1 MARLCMFAVPASV
14 ATLIITMT
22 MMMTVSRAADAGVS
36 FTFQGKSAVGSDG
49 WPTTHGRV
57 SAFGD
62 GGGFGNGRVSIGV
75 ADIVAKRNL
84 VGPGAANACYAPLPG
99 FPVQKGCLDAK
110 ALGIRFEGAKLCLAL
125 QPGSN
130 TKNLS
135 FSQIAC
141 TSGIT
146 ADFGG
151 KMGPKITGVLP
162 PTFIEGAP
170 DFMMA
175 VSKRGNSFRSA
186 PCNVILMQTVGSAT
200 GSVRYWD
207 GSGFS
212 SSRAAAKPVFT
223 TASCGR
229 APGVIKVGSIYRMV
243 IAESDLPRQ
252 GNTFVVAEAA
262 RPQGPWTVRGR
273 GPIPGGGYFA
283 CFHNDASATGSTLAC
298 SGVGGTDALNK
309 IGYTLN

>member
-1 MARLCMFAVPASV
+1 MAGSLLPTKLASAAAIV
-14 ATLIITMT
+14 AATATTAM
-22 MMMTVSRAADAGVS
+22 VSQAADAGVQ

-62 GGGFGNGRVSIGV
+62 GGGFHSGRVSIGV

-135 FSQIAC
+135 FSQVAC

-151 KMGPKITGVLP
+151 KMGPKIIGVLP

-186 PCNVILMQTVGSAT
+186 PCNVILIQTVGSAT

-212 SSRAAAKPVFT
+212 SSRAAARPVFT

-229 APGVIKVGSIYRMV
+229 APGVIKVGSTYRLV

-252 GNTFVVAEAA
+252 GSPFLVAEADQ
-262 RPQGPWTVRGR
+262 PQGPWVVRGKVR
-273 GPIPGGGYFA
+273 YPAAATSP
-283 CFHNDASATGSTLAC
+283 ASTSTPAR
-298 SGVGGTDALNK
+298 T
-309 IGYTLN
+309 